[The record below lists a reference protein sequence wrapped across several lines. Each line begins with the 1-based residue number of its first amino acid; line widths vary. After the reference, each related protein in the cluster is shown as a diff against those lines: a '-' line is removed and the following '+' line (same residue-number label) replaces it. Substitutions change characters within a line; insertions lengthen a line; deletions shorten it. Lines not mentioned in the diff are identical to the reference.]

1 MYGLGLRRRLFG
13 LVLWRMRVLEHE
25 PLPVAVAVAV
35 PIAISESEPIA
46 KSKPIPALL
55 CK

>member
-25 PLPVAVAVAV
+25 SEPLPVSKHKPIAVAVAV
-35 PIAISESEPIA
+35 SESEPIA
-46 KSKPIPALL
+46 ESE
-55 CK
+55 